1 MSSETRDGRTRGSTS
16 SVRVGGVGA
25 VLEAEVQVRA
35 TGARTDVG
43 RRASAEAAAV
53 VVVRQQVGGVA
64 ERTAHRLAPHWHQY
78 AHSRSSRLTY
88 RRIGRYRKQEINDSL
103 ETRQS

>member
-1 MSSETRDGRTRGSTS
+1 
-16 SVRVGGVGA
+16 VRVGGVGA

-78 AHSRSSRLTY
+78 AHSRSRSSRLTY